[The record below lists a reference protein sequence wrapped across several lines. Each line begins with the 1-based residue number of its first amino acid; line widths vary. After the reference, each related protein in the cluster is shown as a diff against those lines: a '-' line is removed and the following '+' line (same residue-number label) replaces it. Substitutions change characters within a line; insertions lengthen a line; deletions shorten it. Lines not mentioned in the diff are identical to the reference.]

1 MKLSK
6 GAKSNERIILISEN
20 FVIKIDPNKKY
31 KVMEKEP
38 FSVISGISIFNFQ
51 DSKVGMYI
59 FYFLVHSLIFVKAI
73 IHCTTRNDLVL
84 ILSSGNVV
92 DCVARMAAKNVKIN
106 LLEQIPFQFEKKTL
120 TLTRD
125 NSPTQQPH
133 FQKNVNAIVAFE

>member
-1 MKLSK
+1 MIQTKNIKLWKKNRFLLSV
-6 GAKSNERIILISEN
+6 EFQFLISKI
-20 FVIKIDPNKKY
+20 VKLVSIK
-31 KVMEKEP
+31 
-38 FSVISGISIFNFQ
+38 F
-51 DSKVGMYI
+51 
-59 FYFLVHSLIFVKAI
+59 FVKSSANFYVKICLAI

-125 NSPTQQPH
+125 SSPTQQLH

>member
-59 FYFLVHSLIFVKAI
+59 FYFSVNSLIFVK
-73 IHCTTRNDLVL
+73 
-84 ILSSGNVV
+84 
-92 DCVARMAAKNVKIN
+92 
-106 LLEQIPFQFEKKTL
+106 P
-120 TLTRD
+120 
-125 NSPTQQPH
+125 
-133 FQKNVNAIVAFE
+133 

>member
-1 MKLSK
+1 MNRY
-6 GAKSNERIILISEN
+6 GFR
-20 FVIKIDPNKKY
+20 KIC
-31 KVMEKEP
+31 
-38 FSVISGISIFNFQ
+38 S
-51 DSKVGMYI
+51 
-59 FYFLVHSLIFVKAI
+59 AI

-92 DCVARMAAKNVKIN
+92 DCVARLAAKKVKIN